1 MDSQGT
7 GPAGAGLRMRGW
19 HRLRRLAPVLLAVGA
34 GVLLLVLLQ
43 AASASLD
50 YKSVI
55 KALRRISAPTLS
67 LALLATAVS
76 YAALVARD
84 AMALRHMGLKLP
96 WPALLVGGV
105 AGSALGNAV
114 GLGALT
120 GGAVRY
126 RVYGAAG
133 ITPGAVARVTVLTAA
148 TFGLALVAWGGLG
161 LLLAA
166 GPMAALSGVSVL
178 ALRGL
183 GVAGLLA
190 TAAVLALGGRGVVV
204 RGRRIE
210 VPPAGFVLGQIGL
223 VGIDVLGAG
232 LSLWV
237 LLPAS
242 AVSFGTFLAVY
253 TAALLLGVIGHT
265 PGGLGVF
272 EAALLFVLGGA
283 VPAGGAVAAL
293 LAYRA
298 VYFVL
303 PLGVS
308 AVLLAG
314 FEARHVVPRLMG
326 RIVPKL
332 MTPVFLAVITFAV
345 GMMLVLSG
353 ATPAFG
359 KRLALLQMVVPLWVV
374 EASQLASSVLG
385 VFLLF
390 TARGLMF
397 RLDGAWWLALVLG
410 VASLGLSLAKGL
422 AFFEASVLLGF
433 VALLLATRGSF
444 RRQAPL
450 LAQRI
455 TLGWVVAV
463 ALVMALAVWVLFFAF
478 RAVPYSPDLW
488 GQFEFD
494 EKLPRALRAT
504 LAAVLAASAFALRQL
519 LRPAA
524 GRVGR
529 PSAAA
534 LAEAAVIVRGQERSD
549 AMLALMGDKDFLF
562 SPTRRAFLMYAKRGR
577 SWVALYDPVGPREE
591 WPALIADFV
600 ALAHRHDGR
609 AAFYQVRPDCLP
621 MYLDAGLK
629 LMKLGEE
636 ATIALDQFGL
646 EGARRQH
653 LRYALKRG
661 ERDGLCAEVLDA
673 AGVAAALPQLRE
685 ISDAWLASH
694 KAREKKFS
702 VAAFD
707 PAWLAPQ
714 SVMLVRQNGRPVAFV
729 SFMTTDLH
737 TQATVGVMRHV
748 EDASAY
754 AMEFL
759 FTRLALHL
767 KEAGF
772 VTLSLGMAPLSGIA
786 PTPLASYWHRIGH
799 LLWRYGGRVYNF
811 RGLRS
816 FKSKFGPVWEP
827 RYLAASG
834 TFGPFLSLADV
845 AVLSGST

>member
-1 MDSQGT
+1 MDSQGI
-7 GPAGAGLRMRGW
+7 GLAGAVRAGW
-19 HRLRRLAPVLLAVGA
+19 RPRLRRAAPALGAALAIA
-34 GVLLLVLLQ
+34 VLLLLLQ

-50 YKSVI
+50 YHAVMRSLHHLPAT
-55 KALRRISAPTLS
+55 ALV
-67 LALLATAVS
+67 LAVLATGLS
-76 YAALVARD
+76 YVGLVARD
-84 AMALRHMGLKLP
+84 WAALRYLGVKLP
-96 WPALLVGGV
+96 WSALLVGGV
-105 AGSALGNAV
+105 AGSALGNAL
-114 GLGALT
+114 GFGALT

-133 ITPGAVARVTVLTAA
+133 VGPVAVARVMVLTAG

-166 GPMAALSGVSVL
+166 GPMAALAGLPAL
-178 ALRGL
+178 ALQL
-183 GVAGLLA
+183 VGVAGLAA
-190 TAAVLALGGRGVVV
+190 TLAVLALGGRGVGW
-204 RGRRIE
+204 RGRRVE
-210 VPPAGFVLGQIGL
+210 VPPAGFVLGQIAL
-223 VGIDVLGAG
+223 VGLDVLGAG

-242 AVSFGTFLAVY
+242 AVSLPIFMAVY

-272 EAALLFVLGGA
+272 EAALLLVLGGT
-283 VPAGGAVAAL
+283 VPAGAAVAAL

-298 VYFVL
+298 VYFLL

-314 FEARHVVPRLMG
+314 FEARLVVPRLMG
-326 RIVPKL
+326 RIAPKVL
-332 MTPVFLAVITFAV
+332 TPVFLAVITFAV

-359 KRLALLQMVVPLWVV
+359 RRLAMLQLVLPLWVV
-374 EASQLASSVLG
+374 ESAQLASSVLG

-397 RLDGAWWLALVLG
+397 RLYGAWWLALVLA
-410 VASLGLSLAKGL
+410 VASLALSLAKGL
-422 AFFEASVLLGF
+422 AFFEATVLLGL
-433 VALLLATRGSF
+433 VLLLLGTRGVF

-450 LAQRI
+450 LEQKV
-455 TLGWVVAV
+455 TLGWVMAV
-463 ALVMALAVWVLFFAF
+463 AAVMALAVWVLFFAF
-478 RAVPYSPDLW
+478 RAVPYSPDIW
-488 GQFEFD
+488 WQFEFD

-504 LAAVLAASAFALRQL
+504 LAAVLVTAGFILRHL
-519 LRPAA
+519 LRPSA
-524 GRVGR
+524 GRAGR

-534 LAEAAVIVRGQERSD
+534 LAEAAAIVRAQERSD
-549 AMLALMGDKDFLF
+549 AMLALMGDKQFLF
-562 SPTRRAFLMYAKRGR
+562 SPSRRSFLMYAKRGR
-577 SWVALYDPVGPREE
+577 SWVALYDPVGQRCE
-591 WPALIADFV
+591 WPALIAEFV

-636 ATIALDQFGL
+636 ATIALDQFALVGPS
-646 EGARRQH
+646 RQN

-661 ERDGLCAEVLDA
+661 ERDGLVAEVLD
-673 AGVAAALPQLRE
+673 GHSALPELRA

-707 PAWLAPQ
+707 AAWLAPQ
-714 SVMLVRQNGRPVAFV
+714 SVMLVRQHGRPVAFV

-748 EDASAY
+748 ADASPY

-767 KEAGF
+767 KAAGF
-772 VTLSLGMAPLSGIA
+772 ATLSLGMAPLSGIMA
-786 PTPLASYWHRIGH
+786 TPLASVWHRIGH

-811 RGLRS
+811 RGLRT
-816 FKSKFGPVWEP
+816 FKSKFSPEWEP

-834 TFGPFLSLADV
+834 TLSPFVLLADV
-845 AVLSGST
+845 AVLSAGA

>member
-1 MDSQGT
+1 M
-7 GPAGAGLRMRGW
+7 
-19 HRLRRLAPVLLAVGA
+19 LRRAAPALLAA
-34 GVLLLVLLQ
+34 AAIVLLLLLLQ
-43 AASASLD
+43 AASAGLD
-50 YKSVI
+50 YHAVI
-55 KALRRISAPTLS
+55 RALRHLPASA
-67 LALLATAVS
+67 LALAGLATVLS
-76 YAALVARD
+76 YAGLVARD
-84 AMALRHMGLKLP
+84 AAALRHLGIRLRLS
-96 WPALLVGGV
+96 ALLVGGV
-105 AGSALGNAV
+105 AGSALGNV
-114 GLGALT
+114 LGFGALT

-126 RVYGAAG
+126 RVYGVAG
-133 ITPGAVARVTVLTAA
+133 VGPAAVAQVMVLTAG
-148 TFGLALVAWGGLG
+148 TFALALVAWGGLG
-161 LLLAA
+161 LLLTAGAMAELAGVPAPGLRLLGAA
-166 GPMAALSGVSVL
+166 GL
-178 ALRGL
+178 AMTL
-183 GVAGLLA
+183 G
-190 TAAVLALGGRGVVV
+190 VLALGGRGVMW

-210 VPPAGFVLGQIGL
+210 VPAAGFMLGQIGL

-232 LSLWV
+232 LCLWV

-242 AVSFGTFLAVY
+242 AVSLPVFLAVY

-272 EAALLFVLGGA
+272 EAALLFVLGGT
-283 VPAGGAVAAL
+283 VPAGAAVAAL

-298 VYFVL
+298 VYFLL

-314 FEARHVVPRLMG
+314 FEARAMVPRLMG
-326 RIVPKL
+326 RIGPKVL
-332 MTPVFLAVITFAV
+332 TPVFLAVIAFGV
-345 GMMLVLSG
+345 GMMLVFSG

-359 KRLALLQMVVPLWVV
+359 RRLAVLQMVVPLWVV
-374 EASQLASSVLG
+374 ESAQLASSVLG

-397 RLDGAWWLALVLG
+397 RLDGAWWLALVLAG
-410 VASLGLSLAKGL
+410 VSLALSLAKGL
-422 AFFEASVLLGF
+422 AFFEAAVLLGF
-433 VALLLATRGSF
+433 VLLLLATRGAF
-444 RRQAPL
+444 RRPAPL
-450 LAQRI
+450 LESRM

-463 ALVMALAVWVLFFAF
+463 AAVMALSVWVLFFAF
-478 RAVPYSPDLW
+478 RAVPYSPDVW
-488 GQFEFD
+488 WQFEFD

-504 LAAVLAASAFALRQL
+504 LAAVLVAAGFALRQL
-519 LRPAA
+519 LRPAS
-524 GRVGR
+524 GRAGR

-534 LAEAAVIVRGQERSD
+534 LAEAAAIVRAQERSD
-549 AMLALMGDKDFLF
+549 AMLALMGDKQFLF
-562 SPTRRAFLMYAKRGR
+562 SPSRHSFLMYAKRGR
-577 SWVALYDPVGPREE
+577 SWVALYDPVGRREE
-591 WPALIADFV
+591 FPALIAAFV

-636 ATIALDQFGL
+636 ATIALDHFGL
-646 EGARRQH
+646 EGSGRQH

-661 ERDGLCAEVLDA
+661 ERDGLAAEVVDGGDA
-673 AGVAAALPQLRE
+673 LAELRT
-685 ISDAWLASH
+685 ISDAWLAAH

-707 PAWLAPQ
+707 AGWLAAQ
-714 SVMLVRQNGRPVAFV
+714 SVMLVRRHGRPVAFV

-748 EDASAY
+748 ADASPY

-767 KEAGF
+767 KAQGF
-772 VTLSLGMAPLSGIA
+772 ATLSLGMAPLSGIVA
-786 PTPLASYWHRIGH
+786 TPLASVWHRIGH

-834 TFGPFLSLADV
+834 TFSPFVLLADV
-845 AVLSGST
+845 AVLSTGA